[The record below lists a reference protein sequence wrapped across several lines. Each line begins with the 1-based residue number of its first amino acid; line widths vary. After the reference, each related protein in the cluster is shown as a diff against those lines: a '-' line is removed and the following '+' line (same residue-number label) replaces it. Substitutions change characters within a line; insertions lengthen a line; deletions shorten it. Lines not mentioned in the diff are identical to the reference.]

1 MYTANDFN
9 CENAPKEMV
18 QYAIDT
24 VEDFDARYARA
35 WDIIGL
41 NRCPLRMADEGLYN
55 DIYNA
60 MCEWVMDEFESY
72 PEDFDYD
79 IEEIFG

>member
-1 MYTANDFN
+1 MYTSDDFN
-9 CENAPKEMV
+9 TKNAPKEMV
-18 QYAIDT
+18 QYVVDT

-35 WDIIGL
+35 WDVIGAY
-41 NRCPLRMADEGLYN
+41 RCPLRIADEDMYN

-60 MCEWVMDEFESY
+60 MCEWVMDELESY

>member
-1 MYTANDFN
+1 MYTADDFN
-9 CENAPKEMV
+9 CENAPKKMV
-18 QYAIDT
+18 QYVVDT

-41 NRCPLRMADEGLYN
+41 NRCPLRMADESLYD
-55 DIYNA
+55 DIYDA